1 MRSEIMNPVKPE
13 TKITVL
19 NIFFTMRRYYTLV
32 NILETIEYENRKHKI
47 IEVPAKINQNLKR
60 IVIKENETFAH
71 GIIQN
76 CNQL

>member
-1 MRSEIMNPVKPE
+1 
-13 TKITVL
+13 
-19 NIFFTMRRYYTLV
+19 MRRYYTLV
-32 NILETIEYENRKHKI
+32 NILETIEYENRKNKI